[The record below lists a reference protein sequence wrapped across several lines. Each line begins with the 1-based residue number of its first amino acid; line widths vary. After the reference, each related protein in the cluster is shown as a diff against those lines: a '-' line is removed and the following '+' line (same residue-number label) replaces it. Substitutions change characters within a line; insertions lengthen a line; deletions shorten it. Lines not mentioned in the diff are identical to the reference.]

1 MNVNK
6 LKLFTTPTD
15 LEKYVL
21 KNFHPY
27 FHGLRGLVEEW
38 FHILRLAHKFHAAE
52 YYNIHDMV
60 LKILEKAL
68 GSTSLDDINN
78 AGQRLLDKRKE
89 EIEGALSSIDSFG
102 TRQATPIPTLSPK
115 GQRDSQSHSQD
126 QHQNN
131 SPPSSPTRMPPP
143 SKRLRRQ
150 LGGK

>member
-1 MNVNK
+1 MSNNK
-6 LKLFTTPTD
+6 HLLFTTPTD
-15 LEKYVL
+15 LEEYVL

-68 GSTSLDDINN
+68 GSTSLGDINN

-89 EIEGALSSIDSFG
+89 EIEKALSSIDSFG
-102 TRQATPIPTLSPK
+102 TCQAAPIPTLSPK
-115 GQRDSQSHSQD
+115 TQRDSQSHSQD

-143 SKRLRRQ
+143 SKRLRSQ